1 MILSSLLFLIIPLI
15 VLLLIGYLVFRAYSR
30 NADALLDRLLKQT
43 AHMTRVDLKNIHL
56 TYHISNGP
64 MMYPSINNSADIY
77 LFDNFMILARRQN
90 FILQIDFKP
99 SVISKDPIEIQQF
112 LDLIDIDKIEKVS
125 EAIEKGEFKIHLTAL
140 HFNYYKTVVTLKGLT
155 VEQLQQLS
163 HINNWSN

>member
-77 LFDNFMILARRQN
+77 LFDNFMDMMRHQN
-90 FILQIDFKP
+90 
-99 SVISKDPIEIQQF
+99 
-112 LDLIDIDKIEKVS
+112 
-125 EAIEKGEFKIHLTAL
+125 
-140 HFNYYKTVVTLKGLT
+140 N
-155 VEQLQQLS
+155 
-163 HINNWSN
+163 